1 MLVQFYEIN
10 LKVLGVGMVKNG
22 CNQSCDGT
30 SKLSISGELID
41 GIN

>member
-1 MLVQFYEIN
+1 MLVQFHEIN

-30 SKLSISGELID
+30 SKLTVSGE
-41 GIN
+41 